1 MGKRVVWLVVS
12 SGMVLTLLLS
22 ACAPAVVE
30 EKKEVVPKEKVVTPK
45 EEVVPRE
52 EVVVP
57 REETN
62 LVKWTGKKQDGT
74 VVEKMIEKPRYGGVH
89 TSAGPVVPTIW
100 DDLTIRGTSNWAV
113 NPVQE
118 TL

>member
-30 EKKEVVPKEKVVTPK
+30 EKKEVVPKEKVVTPR
-45 EEVVPRE
+45 EEVVPK

-62 LVKWTGKKQDGT
+62 
-74 VVEKMIEKPRYGGVH
+74 
-89 TSAGPVVPTIW
+89 
-100 DDLTIRGTSNWAV
+100 
-113 NPVQE
+113 
-118 TL
+118 